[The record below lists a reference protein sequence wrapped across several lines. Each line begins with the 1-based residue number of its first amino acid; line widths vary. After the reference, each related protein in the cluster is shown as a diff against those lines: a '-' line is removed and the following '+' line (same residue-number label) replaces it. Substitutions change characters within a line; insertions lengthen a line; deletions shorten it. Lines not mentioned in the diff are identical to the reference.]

1 MPNWSRRTFLA
12 ATSATSASLLAG
24 CNSVTSSSPP
34 PRVELTAEQRSPD
47 WFASLWDPET
57 PRADPVREAIDA
69 TVAGDRYVTVG
80 YPSLPEG
87 RYVERDGTYYR
98 TDSVHVGRETHE
110 RYVLRLE
117 HVGDSDDSDTPAA
130 TSIDALPD
138 PDRSAVRR
146 AYFAARAAPD
156 EPGGEWS
163 GAPWETIEHGGAVY
177 RRTDPADSE
186 LISDLEHE
194 YVEAELGMV
203 LRVDVSRERITDP
216 VMRAVLTPVA
226 ESEAG
231 FIEGALAAELTTTF
245 YPGQLSSEAVTVLD
259 ELTGRT
265 EYAES
270 APVSA
275 GYARVLQR
283 LDLGD
288 ATTLPTDGDEDLP
301 PRRRRA
307 FEYDGSYFEA
317 GFAVTPGDER

>member
-1 MPNWSRRTFLA
+1 MPDWSRRTFLT
-12 ATSATSASLLAG
+12 ATSAAGASLLAG

-34 PRVELTAEQRSPD
+34 PRVELTAERQSAD
-47 WFASLWDPET
+47 EFAFLWNPET
-57 PRADPVREAIDA
+57 PRTAEVREAIDA

-80 YPSLPEG
+80 YPPLPEG

-98 TDSVHVGRETHE
+98 TDAVHVGRETRE

-117 HVGDSDDSDTPAA
+117 RVGDSDDSDTPEA

-138 PDRSAVRR
+138 PDRAAVRR
-146 AYFAARAAPD
+146 AYFAARAAPA
-156 EPGGEWS
+156 EPGGEWG
-163 GAPWETIEHGGAVY
+163 GAPWETIDHGGAVY

-186 LISDLEHE
+186 LIPDPEHE
-194 YVEAELGMV
+194 YVEVELGMV
-203 LRVDVSRERITDP
+203 LRVDVSRERISEP
-216 VMRAVLTPVA
+216 RMRAVLTPVA
-226 ESEAG
+226 ESETG
-231 FIEGALAAELTTTF
+231 FTEAVLAAEVTTTF
-245 YPGQLSSEAVTVLD
+245 YHDQLPSEAAAVLD

-301 PRRRRA
+301 PSRRRA
-307 FEYDGSYFEA
+307 FEYDGSYYEVDFS
-317 GFAVTPGDER
+317 VTPGDET